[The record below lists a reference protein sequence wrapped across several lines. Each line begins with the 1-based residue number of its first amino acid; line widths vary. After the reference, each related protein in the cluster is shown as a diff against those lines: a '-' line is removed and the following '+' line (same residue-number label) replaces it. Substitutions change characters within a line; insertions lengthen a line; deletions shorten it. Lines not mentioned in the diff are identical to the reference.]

1 MPTISRPPFPLD
13 RSGAL
18 PAPDGGRSSI
28 PDDRDFVAQLRL
40 EMPRLRAFGA
50 ALAGSR
56 SAADDLVQETLAKA
70 WIHRERFAPGTNLRA
85 WLFTILRNTFRSQ
98 RRKLRREIGD
108 DGRLAARLPAPAH
121 QHAWLDMQALRSALG
136 RLPREQRQAVVLVGV
151 FGCSYEEAA
160 ARCATAEGTVKSRVN
175 RARRRLSRML
185 DIAPDDGH
193 GPGGQ
198 DLAILVRPL
207 GDGSVRS

>member
-1 MPTISRPPFPLD
+1 MPD
-13 RSGAL
+13 QGGAAT
-18 PAPDGGRSSI
+18 APVA
-28 PDDRDFVAQLRL
+28 DDRDFVVQLRG

-70 WIHRERFAPGTNLRA
+70 WIHRHRFAPGTNLRA

-108 DGRLAARLPAPAH
+108 DGSLAARLPTPAR
-121 QHAWLDMQALRSALG
+121 QHARLDIQALRSALG
-136 RLPREQRQAVVLVGV
+136 KLPPDQRQAVVLVGV

-175 RARRRLSRML
+175 RARRRLCRML
-185 DIAPDDGH
+185 EIGPGDGH
-193 GPGGQ
+193 GPAGQ
-198 DLAILVRPL
+198 ELAILIRPL
-207 GDGSVRS
+207 GDGAVHG